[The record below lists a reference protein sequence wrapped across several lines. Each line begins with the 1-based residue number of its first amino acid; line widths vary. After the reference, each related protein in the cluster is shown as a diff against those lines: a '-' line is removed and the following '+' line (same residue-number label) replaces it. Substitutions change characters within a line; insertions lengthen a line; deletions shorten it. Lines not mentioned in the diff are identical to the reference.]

1 MWRGD
6 DNISITESMAE
17 LYYRL
22 ETELLTE
29 WGMYDDLQLESQE
42 SRTERAIERELKMRE
57 IEMSDEFR
65 AMHLSE
71 QECEEELSLTLVDL
85 SKLFLIESTQEDK
98 KLIGRTL

>member
-1 MWRGD
+1 MH
-6 DNISITESMAE
+6 
-17 LYYRL
+17 
-22 ETELLTE
+22 
-29 WGMYDDLQLESQE
+29 
-42 SRTERAIERELKMRE
+42 E

-85 SKLFLIESTQEDK
+85 SKLFLIEPTQEDK